1 MSSEEEDSQ
10 PGSSSEEDNSDS
22 NSDSENSS
30 GSESEASD
38 AEDAPSDSDDD
49 TPKEEPLLPMP
60 TFERRKREPPNPEI
74 PWISAIPLANELDE
88 MQTRIKQLE
97 FTRDEDVKAL
107 EEQLEL
113 AEAEAVEATAKVENE
128 LQAILKERETLI
140 KERDSLS
147 AKLRKLEREERTT
160 AVSWRSKSG
169 GGSESKTNVSRTSRR

>member
-30 GSESEASD
+30 DNSESEASD

-49 TPKEEPLLPMP
+49 TPKEEPMPPMP

-74 PWISAIPLANELDE
+74 PWVSAIPLANELDE

-97 FTRDEDVKAL
+97 FSRDEDVKAL

-113 AEAEAVEATAKVENE
+113 AEAEAAEATAKVENE
-128 LQAILKERETLI
+128 LKAILTNERPNKGARLAF
-140 KERDSLS
+140 S
-147 AKLRKLEREERTT
+147 
-160 AVSWRSKSG
+160 
-169 GGSESKTNVSRTSRR
+169 